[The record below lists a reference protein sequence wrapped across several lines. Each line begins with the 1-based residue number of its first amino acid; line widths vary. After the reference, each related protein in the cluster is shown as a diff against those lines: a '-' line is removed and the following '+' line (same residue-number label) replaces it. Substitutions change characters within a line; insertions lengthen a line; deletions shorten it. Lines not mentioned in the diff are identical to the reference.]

1 MYKIQ
6 NFDLLASNMVS
17 MKRSL
22 PDVRSPE
29 CIRKAYPKRLPK
41 ASVIVIFHD
50 EPWSTLTRTLWSIV
64 NRSPRQLLE
73 EIILVD
79 DLSTAKE
86 LKNPLADY
94 VKVIPATIKIIRTE
108 KRQGLIRARLI
119 GARRALGPVLVFLD
133 AHMECTA
140 GWLEPLLTRIA
151 SDRSVVAVPALDVI
165 SSDNLGYVPQT
176 PAINGLHWSLV
187 FDW

>member
-1 MYKIQ
+1 MFKIQ

-22 PDVRSPE
+22 PDVRSPQ
-29 CIRKAYPKRLPK
+29 CAKKAYPNRLPK
-41 ASVIVIFHD
+41 ASVIIVCHN

-64 NRSPRQLLE
+64 NRSPKELLE

-79 DLSTAKE
+79 DVSTAKE
-86 LKNPLADY
+86 LHNPLADY
-94 VKVIPATIKIIRTE
+94 VKVIPATIRIIRTE
-108 KRQGLIRARLI
+108 KRQGLIRARLT
-119 GARRALGPVLVFLD
+119 GASRALGSVLIFLD
-133 AHMECTA
+133 AHMECNA

-151 SDRSVVAVPALDVI
+151 SDRSVVAVPALDII
-165 SSDNLGYVPQT
+165 SSDNLGYV
-176 PAINGLHWSLV
+176 AINPGINGFYWSLT